1 MRYKHLQNANVDI
14 SEMAVGTWAIGSDGY
29 DVTNTEDSVK
39 AMRTMI
45 DNGVN
50 IIDTAPCYGWGK
62 AEIITKQAIQG
73 YDRSKLLI
81 STKCGLV
88 PNAERPFGG
97 PRPGSGRDASYKN
110 IMREIAMSCSLLG
123 TDYIDFYFVHH
134 PDPLTDLA
142 ETMAAL
148 NVLRERGLI
157 RFVGFS
163 NHSIEQVE
171 EAMKW
176 GKVDVIQP
184 PFNML
189 DRSAEPL
196 MKWCFDRGIDNFT
209 YGSLGSGLLTGAIRE
224 NPTFGKG
231 DPRGSFYSR
240 LYSPE
245 NFEKCMTLLG
255 VMDKIAAE
263 HGKPV
268 VQVAINWSCQHPI
281 VGCILVGVKNE
292 QEALENCAALD
303 WKLSDEEIALLNK
316 TLDELKIDA
325 ARIVNR

>member
-1 MRYKHLQNANVDI
+1 MRYKHLHNANVDI
-14 SEMAVGTWAIGSDGY
+14 SEMAVGTWAIGSDAY
-29 DVTNTEDSVK
+29 DVTNTTDSVK

-62 AEIITKQAIQG
+62 AEIITKQALEG

-81 STKCGLV
+81 STKCGLQ
-88 PNAERPFGG
+88 PNAAGKKRGDGFPVV
-97 PRPGSGRDASYKN
+97 RDMSYKN

-123 TDYIDFYFVHH
+123 TDYIDFYFVHK
-134 PDPLTDLA
+134 PDYKTDLY
-142 ETMAAL
+142 EVMSAL

-163 NHSIEQVE
+163 NFPIEMME
-171 EAMKW
+171 EIVSY

-189 DRSAEPL
+189 DRSDEPL
-196 MKWCFDRGIDNFT
+196 MKWSLERGIDTFT

-224 NPTFGKG
+224 NPVFGKG
-231 DPRGSFYSR
+231 DPRGSFYSK
-240 LYSPE
+240 LYTPE
-245 NFEKCMTLLG
+245 NFNKTMQLLS
-255 VMDKIAAE
+255 VMDRIAAE

-268 VQVAINWSCQHPI
+268 VQVAINWSCQHPL
-281 VGCILVGVKNE
+281 VGTILVGVKNE
-292 QEALENCAALD
+292 QEALENCAALE

-316 TLDELKIDA
+316 TLEDLQLG
-325 ARIVNR
+325 